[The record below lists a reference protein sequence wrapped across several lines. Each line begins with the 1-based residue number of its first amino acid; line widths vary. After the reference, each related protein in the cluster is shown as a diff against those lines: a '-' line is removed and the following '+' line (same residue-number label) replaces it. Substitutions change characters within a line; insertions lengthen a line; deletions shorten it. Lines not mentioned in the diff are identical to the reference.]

1 MIIGQYCAERILR
14 KHLAEYNIVPE
25 LATELVSFE
34 QNGDS
39 VTAHLVKHDDDDDD
53 VEETVVV
60 DYLIGAD
67 GAHSKRLPSPL
78 YLLGSLTQSLGI
90 VRKTLGLTFIGVT
103 HPSDL
108 TIVADIEIKG
118 LTTDVSMWLPH
129 CEF

>member
-39 VTAHLVKHDDDDDD
+39 VTAHLVKHDDDDNDA

-67 GAHSKRLPSPL
+67 GAHSKRLPSP
-78 YLLGSLTQSLGI
+78 YT
-90 VRKTLGLTFIGVT
+90 
-103 HPSDL
+103 
-108 TIVADIEIKG
+108 
-118 LTTDVSMWLPH
+118 
-129 CEF
+129 